1 MATVPIQTTP
11 SVELE
16 TGQAPLFSA
25 TNIEP
30 VRDTGTVQGISNLSK
45 AQKQLSEIAVKLQDE
60 QDDLQAGEAANSYQ
74 KEADEKVNS
83 YLSLTGSATVATV
96 DTDITTNKPI
106 TQTDKLSLDLDE
118 IAEKYRSGLNTKSA
132 RDIFNSKFS
141 AYKRIDMNRAVK
153 HSLKEKQKAIL
164 AENQAEIDIAK
175 MGAKNNY
182 LTFNQPDGDYE
193 KYFETGKLLIKKQA
207 ELNNQNT
214 DLSKG
219 PLSSIYVKNLME
231 YELDIAKDVVKN
243 LTKIEEFELAKL
255 YEDSFN
261 PDKKIPTGN
270 TEYINLKQGEYTL
283 ESCVNGVLNNNS
295 NQNTGNYLDISNKI
309 MCLKSSHM
317 VDDGMGSS
325 VKNGL
330 HTKYIN
336 VAGSTKSDNINTLEK
351 IRNESKF
358 YKLDS
363 NATIIKEHMPTHTF
377 AIMHLGVKKA
387 DSLYTKSKSGTD
399 DNKKIIENYN
409 KLINEE
415 ISKIYQGDF
424 VETVANDLE
433 IIERGIKYDNDFSD
447 NLDFITGLRPKEE
460 LKQELEDTITD
471 SKQLAFALKDLDVKY
486 NKLKDERTAV
496 YNQSFNNAKEIAFE
510 EDGGWKNLAD
520 NNIDIEM
527 YTPKDQEILKKGQP
541 KTSDKDTVI
550 YLKENPIEIRNN
562 LDSYSQMIDRT
573 TYASLKNYRQSL
585 QGKDKV
591 IAATIDNK
599 LLNLVL
605 KEKGFDDIRNKTN
618 DDAKD
623 DYLEIEVEWAN
634 RIDEKQKNTNKEIDR
649 TAKREILE
657 EILNNKVIFDQ
668 GFFASDFEKPLF
680 TVDDDQMENIYVKVK
695 GESIWLKTIN
705 DYQRTKIMKTLDK
718 HNLPITSQ
726 RIAEYWVK
734 AGKPTANNDIDDMN
748 FHKKNKKVNKKIN
761 TETSSSNNNS
771 ASYMPYFY
779 LPF

>member
-30 VRDTGTVQGISNLSK
+30 VRDTGTVQGISNLSR
-45 AQKQLSEIAVKLQDE
+45 AQKQLAEIAVKLQDE

-74 KEADEKVNS
+74 KEADEKVNA

-96 DTDITTNKPI
+96 NTDITTNKPI
-106 TQTDKLSLDLDE
+106 TQTDQLSLDLDE
-118 IAEKYRSGLNTKSA
+118 IAEKYRSGLNTKNA
-132 RDIFNSKFS
+132 QDIFNSKFS

-164 AENQAEIDIAK
+164 EENQAEIDIAK

-193 KYFETGKLLIKKQA
+193 KFFETGKLLIKRRA

-214 DLSKG
+214 DISKG
-219 PLSSIYVKNLME
+219 PLSSIYLKNLME
-231 YELDIAKDVVKN
+231 YELEIAKDVIKN

-261 PDKKIPTGN
+261 PDKTIPTGN
-270 TEYINLKQGEYTL
+270 TEYINLKQGEYNL
-283 ESCVNGVLNNNS
+283 ESCVNGVLNNYS
-295 NQNTGNYLDISNKI
+295 NQNTGNYLDISSKI

-336 VAGSTKSDNINTLEK
+336 VAGSTKIDNINTLEK

-387 DSLYTKSKSGTD
+387 DSLYTKAKSGTD

-415 ISKIYQGDF
+415 ISKTYQGDF

-433 IIERGIKYDNDFSD
+433 IIEKGINYDNDFSD
-447 NLDFITGLRPKEE
+447 NLDFITGLRPKKELEQE
-460 LKQELEDTITD
+460 LKDTITD
-471 SKQLAFALKDLDVKY
+471 PKQLSFALKDLDVKY
-486 NKLKDERTAV
+486 NKLKDERTTV
-496 YNQSFNNAKEIAFE
+496 YNESFNNAKEIAFE

-541 KTSDKDTVI
+541 
-550 YLKENPIEIRNN
+550 ENSN
-562 LDSYSQMIDRT
+562 LDTIIELEKNPVEVATNLSAYSHLLSKSN
-573 TYASLKNYRQSL
+573 YLALKNYANSL
-585 QGKDKV
+585 STESSTGSATADSTMFDDTLITYGFDTIFTKKKGKGLKDNTGETDLDKKKDY
-591 IAATIDNK
+591 IQLKAEWKERIDQFIIDNK
-599 LLNLVL
+599 
-605 KEKGFDDIRNKTN
+605 KKP
-618 DDAKD
+618 
-623 DYLEIEVEWAN
+623 
-634 RIDEKQKNTNKEIDR
+634 TNKE
-649 TAKREILE
+649 KQNMLN
-657 EILNNKVIFDQ
+657 EILNDKVYVRT
-668 GFFASDFEKPLF
+668 PLGKRRIEIPAEAL
-680 TVDDDQMENIYVKVK
+680 DDDQFRDAFVFV
-695 GESIWLKTIN
+695 G
-705 DYQRTKIMKTLDK
+705 
-718 HNLPITSQ
+718 
-726 RIAEYWVK
+726 
-734 AGKPTANNDIDDMN
+734 G
-748 FHKKNKKVNKKIN
+748 KKIFTKRIPKDVREYFIAGYEAAN
-761 TETSSSNNNS
+761 
-771 ASYMPYFY
+771 MPYTEQMIADEY
-779 LPF
+779 VLHGKKKSKAEIIKYKEENNL